1 MLSLR
6 PTSTPRPRGFLCVL
20 CVKNLLLIYNLFAC
34 PGFSG
39 NSAVKLVNDFLF
51 VAAGCAVFSVI
62 ISVRLYGKVLICS
75 QPTTSPC
82 VCIKIILLFY
92 DFSAASPFHLLP
104 LNALYILYVL
114 NYEYFYPLITI
125 S

>member
-34 PGFSG
+34 SGFSV
-39 NSAVKLVNDFLF
+39 NSAVKLGNDFLF

-82 VCIKIILLFY
+82 VCNKKALHSKLNLF
-92 DFSAASPFHLLP
+92 FVKFVGESLW
-104 LNALYILYVL
+104 
-114 NYEYFYPLITI
+114 
-125 S
+125 